1 MKDCLDQKIGVG
13 DTVVFT
19 YAGEMYEGT
28 VIEIR
33 DIAGRIKVKMFN
45 GQYSW
50 RSSSTLVNKTAVIDM
65 QKQLFPENFV

>member
-33 DIAGRIKVKMFN
+33 DTAGSVKVKMLN

-50 RSSSTLVNKTAVIDM
+50 RSSSTLVNKTAVMDM
-65 QKQLFPENFV
+65 QKQLFPENFI